1 MLDVCS
7 NLVMFYVSFQQILH
21 SVEER
26 RWRDTET
33 CSQKLAGCEQTLSIS
48 DQNQI

>member
-1 MLDVCS
+1 MPNICS
-7 NLVMFYVSFQQILH
+7 NLIMFYVSFQQHLH

-26 RWRDTET
+26 RWQGPQT
-33 CSQKLAGCEQTLSIS
+33 CSQKLAVCEQTLSIS